1 MVLHNYYLYF
11 NRWGNVKEKEMFID
25 ILPYL
30 GVITEASIMQ
40 KNFKVT
46 TTSLKSLDLNF
57 ILNHVGQG
65 FAEYPWCHTLLFC
78 SQKKLYYDFF
88 YKADNSF
95 FVLSLNEIFCC
106 FKFFHKKSY
115 STYLLQSLL
124 NLLQNKCLRVI

>member
-1 MVLHNYYLYF
+1 MILHNYYLYF

-65 FAEYPWCHTLLFC
+65 FAEYPCIVLFC

-88 YKADNSF
+88 TKLTILFLFCHWMKYFAALNF
-95 FVLSLNEIFCC
+95 FTKNLIVHIYYSLYWIYYRINI
-106 FKFFHKKSY
+106 
-115 STYLLQSLL
+115 
-124 NLLQNKCLRVI
+124 